1 MARDAALTKKKLL
14 NAARQEFAAHGM
26 TGARVDRI
34 AELAGVNKERV
45 YGHFGNKEGLFAAT
59 VGAALDEL
67 AEAVSKPGE
76 DVAQWVGSI
85 YDFHR
90 ERPELLRLLLWE
102 ALQHTDDELPGE
114 QDRAARYSVK
124 VDTLATQ
131 LGVPAGPGAAATLLC
146 LIGLAAWPSAV
157 PQLAR
162 LVVGPHAGT
171 PHTQSVVRDRVVELA
186 GHMVDGIR
194 GEGHEGTGGDTVA
207 R

>member
-114 QDRAARYSVK
+114 QERAARYSVK

-131 LGVPAGPGAAATLLC
+131 LGVPAGPDAAATLLC

-162 LVVGPHAGT
+162 LVVGPHADT
-171 PHTQSVVRDRVVELA
+171 PHTQAVVRDRVVYLA

-194 GEGHEGTGGDTVA
+194 SEGREQAGGDTVA